1 MKKIYALFIALIMCN
16 ILIAQDFNDYLEVSR
31 EVLKAEKKE
40 LIMDVMQFTSEE
52 SQAFWPL
59 YNEYEQ
65 KKYQVD
71 TKRFNMIQ
79 KFAENYETMS
89 DQAASEIISEALAID
104 MERAK
109 LDKAYAKKFLKILSP
124 QRTVRYL
131 QAERKIEALI
141 NAEISLQVP
150 LLDEIED

>member
-1 MKKIYALFIALIMCN
+1 MKRIYALFISLILGGTLM
-16 ILIAQDFNDYLEVSR
+16 AQDFNDYLEVSR
-31 EVLKAEKKE
+31 EVLKAEKKA
-40 LIMDVMQFTSEE
+40 LITEVMQFSPEE

-59 YNEYEQ
+59 YNEYQQ
-65 KKYQVD
+65 KKYQVE
-71 TKRFNMIQ
+71 TKRFNVIQ

-89 DQAASEIISEALAID
+89 DEAASEIINETMAID
-104 MERAK
+104 TEKAK
-109 LDKAYAKKFLKILSP
+109 LDKAYAKRFLKILSP

-131 QAERKIEALI
+131 QAERKIESLI